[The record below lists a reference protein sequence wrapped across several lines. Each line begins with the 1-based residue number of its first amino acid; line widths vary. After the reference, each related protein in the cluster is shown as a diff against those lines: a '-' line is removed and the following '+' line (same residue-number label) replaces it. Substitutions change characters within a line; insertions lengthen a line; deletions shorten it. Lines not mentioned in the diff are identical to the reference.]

1 MQDDGG
7 AITASRGNPGLKPYK
22 DTTLDVSAEY
32 YFGKVGLISAS
43 VFNKQIKNFIGSQ
56 TLENVPFSQTGVPFG
71 TIPGATAATIV
82 KEFSMPINVA
92 GTKSLTGVELAA
104 QAQFSFLPAP
114 FDNLGA
120 LANYTYVDAPKEIT
134 GISKTSYNAT
144 LYYETKRWG
153 LRGSMSHRSA
163 YYTGRDPSVMSANTR
178 GFEAT
183 TYFDASAFVNV
194 TKELQLTLNAVNLT
208 NQKDT
213 QFWGQNRYLY
223 NQNQSGATYMAG
235 FSFKF

>member
-1 MQDDGG
+1 
-7 AITASRGNPGLKPYK
+7 
-22 DTTLDVSAEY
+22 
-32 YFGKVGLISAS
+32 VGLLSAS
-43 VFNKQIKNFIGSQ
+43 VFQKWIKNFIGSQ
-56 TLENVPFSQTGVPFG
+56 TLDNVTFDEAGVPVSS
-71 TIPGATAATIV
+71 IPGATGSTVI

-114 FDNLGA
+114 FDGFGVV
-120 LANYTYVDAPKEIT
+120 ANYTYVDAPKEIT

-144 LYYETKRWG
+144 LYYETDRWG
-153 LRGSMSHRSA
+153 LRGSLSHRTR
-163 YYTGRDPSVMSANTR
+163 YYTGRSDNPMSASTR

-183 TYFDASAFVNV
+183 TYVDASAFVNV
-194 TKELQLTLNAVNLT
+194 TDAIQLTLNAINLT

-223 NQNQSGATYMAG
+223 NQNQSGTTYMAG